1 MTDRGLL
8 LRATRRQ
15 GRWLAGSLG
24 LITLW
29 QVCEALV
36 PVAIGIT
43 VDRAVAT
50 GDVSELV
57 WCAVGICVLFAVL
70 SYSYRFGAR
79 LGFRGVQEETHAL
92 RTEVT
97 AAVLRPEGL
106 RSDRLAGD
114 LLTVTTAD
122 AEAVGAFIRHVT
134 ATVAALVGL
143 LVAGVALA
151 RIDGV
156 IAVVVLVGVPAI
168 LAVSQLLAPA
178 LARRS
183 SARQEALGR
192 TAGLASD
199 LLRGLR
205 PLKGLH
211 AEDAAMARFRA
222 VSQEA
227 GRTAVVA
234 GRWEGVLDGVSVAL
248 SGLFLAAI
256 ALLAGWRALD
266 GELGIGELVAVLG
279 LAQFVAEP
287 MALIAFM
294 IGQVARSRASAAR
307 IAEVL
312 GAPALVVEPAEP
324 AAAEEVVF
332 DRVTH
337 DGLSDLSFRAGRGD
351 LVALAV
357 EEPGDAGTVLALL
370 RGEAR
375 PDAGTVGLGAVVVP
389 HHVDLFEG
397 TLRDNVDPFGALDE
411 ERLAAVLAASA
422 ADDVAG
428 HLAGGLDEPLGPDA
442 RTLSGGQRQRLALAR
457 ALAADPAALVLH
469 DPTSSVDA
477 VTEDHVAASLR
488 ELRRDR
494 ATVVVSSSPALL
506 ARADLVVHVRAGG
519 GVATGTHAELTRDP
533 AYAAA
538 VLR

>member
-1 MTDRGLL
+1 MLTDRGLL

-15 GRWLAGSLG
+15 GRWLAGSLA
-24 LITLW
+24 LITVW

-57 WCAVGICVLFAVL
+57 WCALGICALFAVL
-70 SYSYRFGAR
+70 SYSYRFGAQ
-79 LGFRGVQEETHAL
+79 LGFRGEQEETHAL

-106 RSDRLAGD
+106 RSERLAGD

-143 LVAGVALA
+143 VVAGVALA

-156 IAVVVLVGVPAI
+156 IALVVLVGVPAV
-168 LAVSQLLAPA
+168 LAVNQLLAPA

-192 TAGLASD
+192 TAGLATD

-205 PLKGLH
+205 PLKGLR
-211 AEDAAMARFRA
+211 AEDVAMARFRL

-234 GRWEGVLDGVSVAL
+234 GRWEGVLDGVTVSL
-248 SGLFLAAI
+248 SGLFLAAV

-266 GELGIGELVAVLG
+266 GDLGIGGLVAVLG

-287 MALIAFM
+287 MGLLAFM
-294 IGQVARSRASAAR
+294 IAQVARSRASAAR
-307 IAEVL
+307 IVEVL
-312 GAPALVVEPAEP
+312 GAPPLVAGPVPAGV
-324 AAAEEVVF
+324 EEVVV
-332 DRVTH
+332 DGVSHGGLRDVT
-337 DGLSDLSFRAGRGD
+337 FRAGRGD
-351 LVALAV
+351 LVVLAV
-357 EEPGDAGTVLALL
+357 EDPADAGTLLSLL
-370 RGEAR
+370 RGETR
-375 PDAGTVGLGAVVVP
+375 PDTGTVGVGAVVVP

-397 TLRDNVDPFGALDE
+397 TLRDNVDPLGALGE

-428 HLAGGLDEPLGPDA
+428 HLPGGLEERLGPDA

-477 VTEDHVAASLR
+477 VTEDHVAESLR
-488 ELRRDR
+488 ALRRDR

-506 ARADLVVHVRAGG
+506 ARADLVVHVRPGAG
-519 GVATGTHAELTRDP
+519 ATTGTHAELTHDP